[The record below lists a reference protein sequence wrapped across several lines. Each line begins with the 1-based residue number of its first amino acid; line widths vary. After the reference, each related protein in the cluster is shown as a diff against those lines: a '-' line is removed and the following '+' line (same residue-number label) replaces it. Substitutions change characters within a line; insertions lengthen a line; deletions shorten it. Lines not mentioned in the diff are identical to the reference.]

1 MHRYEIS
8 RWLVGALLFVAILSA
23 CAHASSEPNKS
34 KLNVLFITI
43 DDLNCRLG
51 CYGDPLVKTPA
62 IDRLAQRGVRFNRAY
77 CQFPLCNPSR
87 ASLLTGLSPD
97 RTGVRENSTQF
108 RKNIPSV
115 VTLPQLF
122 TASGYFVARVGKL
135 YHYGVPNQIGTDGL
149 DDPPSWQQV
158 VNPRGRDR
166 DEQDAKIINYVP
178 TNKNVGGSLTWFVS
192 DGADEEQ
199 TDGRVATEAIKL
211 LEKHRDGPFFLAVGF
226 YRPHVP
232 CVAPQKY
239 FDMVP
244 LDKIKL
250 PVDPPGHYQSLVPAS
265 LSVRPA
271 NYGLSDEQ
279 QRLMIRAY
287 LASVNYVDTQ
297 VGRVLAAL
305 DTLKLAERT
314 VVVLLGDHGWLLG
327 EHGHWQK
334 MSLFEE
340 SARVPLV
347 VYVPG
352 KKGNGRSSPRTAELV
367 DVYPTIAQACGV
379 APPKDLDGKSLVPLL
394 EDPNAK
400 WDKPALTQ
408 VTRGGPKQGFLG
420 RSARTERWRYTEW
433 DEGNKGAELYD
444 HDTDARELKNLA
456 ADAAYA
462 SVIREL
468 KPHLQPKSR

>member
-1 MHRYEIS
+1 MDMARS
-8 RWLVGALLFVAILSA
+8 
-23 CAHASSEPNKS
+23 ASSWLLLTLIFITFTARIDAADRDSSS
-34 KLNVLFITI
+34 KLNVLFITL
-43 DDLNCRLG
+43 DDMNCQLA
-51 CYGDPLVKTPA
+51 CYGDPLVKTPS
-62 IDRLAQRGVRFNRAY
+62 IDRLAERGVRFDRAY

-97 RTGVRENSTQF
+97 RTLVRENTTQF
-108 RKNIPSV
+108 RKHLPNA

-122 TASGYFVARVGKL
+122 GSNGYFVARVGKL
-135 YHYGVPNQIGTDGL
+135 YHYGVPGQIGTDGL
-149 DDPPSWQQV
+149 DDPPSWQHV

-192 DGADEEQ
+192 GGTDEEQ
-199 TDGRVATEAIKL
+199 TDGKVATEAIKL
-211 LEKHRDGPFFLAVGF
+211 LEKHRDRPFFLAVGF

-239 FDMVP
+239 FDMYPV
-244 LDKIKL
+244 DRIRL
-250 PVDPPGHYQSLVPAS
+250 PEDPPGHYESLVPAS
-265 LSVRPA
+265 VYVRPA
-271 NYGLSDEQ
+271 NYGISPDQ

-287 LASVNYVDTQ
+287 LASVTFVDSQ

-305 DTLKLAERT
+305 DQLKLAERT

-352 KKGNGRSSPRTAELV
+352 AKGNGRATKRTVELV
-367 DVYPTIAQACGV
+367 DVYPTVAEACRL
-379 APPKDLDGKSLVPLL
+379 AAPKDLDGKSLMPLVA
-394 EDPNAK
+394 DPMSK

-408 VTRGGPKQGFLG
+408 VTRGGPKQSFMG
-420 RSARTERWRYTEW
+420 RSVRTERWRYTEW
-433 DEGNKGAELYD
+433 DEGRKGAELYD
-444 HDTDARELKNLA
+444 HDSDPRELKNLV
-456 ADAAYA
+456 ADPANAD
-462 SVIREL
+462 VVREL
-468 KPHLQPKSR
+468 KQHLRPRT